1 MLCWIL
7 HGLTNVNDHWSSC
20 VHDLEL
26 FGLLGYKHLNLEKDL
41 KESFLQS
48 KIFNWL
54 IKRLQNEENKEIY
67 FGRLSSIIHDCL
79 VDDPKP
85 YRQDVKLLQA
95 NLYSYIKY
103 FQPTKVKYDQP
114 NVSERIRLND

>member
-1 MLCWIL
+1 LINNSDKKEDNIIHDL
-7 HGLTNVNDHWSSC
+7 DLFGLTNIKKD
-20 VHDLEL
+20 DLE
-26 FGLLGYKHLNLEKDL
+26 KKL

-54 IKRLQNEENKEIY
+54 IRKLEVEDNKEIY
-67 FGRLSSIIHDCL
+67 FGRLSAIIHDGL

-95 NLYSYIKY
+95 NLYSYVKY
-103 FQPTKVKYDQP
+103 FKPNNILYDQP
-114 NVSERIRLND
+114 NVSERIKLI